1 MAELVLPPRARDGI
15 SRRENL
21 RLRGEDAPL
30 RTVMAD
36 LEDVYA
42 AEVAACHGGGELGVL
57 AVAREEGAHRPHAIV
72 VLEDQEHRIL
82 VLEAVDR
89 TCRRDDGQAEGA
101 EPHGIV

>member
-1 MAELVLPPRARDGI
+1 M
-15 SRRENL
+15 
-21 RLRGEDAPL
+21 
-30 RTVMAD
+30 MAD

-42 AEVAACHGGGELGVL
+42 AEAAACHGRGKLGVL
-57 AVAREEGAHRPHAIV
+57 SVAREKGAHRPRAIV
-72 VLEDQEHRIL
+72 VLEEQEHRIL